1 MYLGGAG
8 LGPVAAQAD
17 VGQDVAE
24 KEGAAHGGTMC
35 SPVSGRVVRLHHG
48 RQDTLGL
55 VSARLVLVSFA
66 VTTLVLLAS
75 WLLRWPLE
83 KAALLAPVI
92 VVFVAV
98 ALGVFVFW
106 GRVAWDGFRES
117 RHQRWIVAGALSLI
131 ALVAVLTLLGVE
143 LPRE

>member
-1 MYLGGAG
+1 MGSHTL
-8 LGPVAAQAD
+8 
-17 VGQDVAE
+17 
-24 KEGAAHGGTMC
+24 
-35 SPVSGRVVRLHHG
+35 GRVVRLHHG
-48 RQDTLGL
+48 RQDTLDL
-55 VSARLVLVSFA
+55 VSARLVMVSFA
-66 VTTLVLLAS
+66 VTALVLLAS

-117 RHQRWIVAGALSLI
+117 RHQRLIVAGALSFV

>member
-1 MYLGGAG
+1 MDLGGAG
-8 LGPVAAQAD
+8 LGPAGAQAD
-17 VGQDVAE
+17 VGEDVAE
-24 KEGAAHGGTMC
+24 KEGVRGGTMG
-35 SPVSGRVVRLHHG
+35 SPTLGRVVGLDHERE
-48 RQDTLGL
+48 DTLGP
-55 VSARLVLVSFA
+55 VSARLVLVSVA
-66 VTTLVLLAS
+66 VTALVLLAS

-106 GRVAWDGFRES
+106 GRVAWDGLRAS
-117 RHQRWIVAGALSLI
+117 RHPRWIVAGALSLV
-131 ALVAVLTLLGVE
+131 ALVAVLTLLGVQ